1 MACLNYKLRVSRNYS
16 QSNPNRYQNMGGA
29 RGWKHGFAD
38 FHLRALSSQLS
49 SIVFNSNLRKMADNQ
64 RIRAP
69 TRIYVVI
76 IVGFRSRPTTHH
88 CLVPT
93 NPPPLLSP
101 ILGDLLRSVLFV
113 TVWHRKMWFWFL
125 ESGAKSLK
133 LWLVNVQTITKNMP
147 GHLPGVP
154 VQK

>member
-1 MACLNYKLRVSRNYS
+1 MLATPSLLLTFFCFLGSDHWMACLNYNWEF
-16 QSNPNRYQNMGGA
+16 QGIIPNLILIDTKIWEG
-29 RGWKHGFAD
+29 RGDEKHGLAD
-38 FHLRALSSQLS
+38 FHFRALSSQLS

-93 NPPPLLSP
+93 QPPPRWVLSGEISSDLYCLLQCD
-101 ILGDLLRSVLFV
+101 IEKCGFD
-113 TVWHRKMWFWFL
+113 
-125 ESGAKSLK
+125 SLK
-133 LWLVNVQTITKNMP
+133 VEQNRWNCD
-147 GHLPGVP
+147 
-154 VQK
+154 